1 MELRELTALELGA
14 AIKKGEV
21 SVQEAARAALDNLT
35 AWDGALNAFITVTG
49 ERALERA
56 GKLQAGVRQ
65 AQSPLY
71 GVPMAFKD
79 NICTRGVKTTC
90 ASKILGDFEPPYDA
104 TVVDKLASAGA
115 VSLGKLNM
123 DEFAMGSTSETSFYG
138 PVKNPW
144 DLERVPGGSSG
155 GAAAAVAAGMGWYA
169 VGSDTGGSIR
179 QPSSFCGV
187 TGMKPTYGT
196 VSRYGLVAY
205 ASSLDQIGP
214 LCRDAADCAAVLD
227 VIMGHD
233 PRDATSLP
241 ARDRGWGGSGPR
253 VDYGR
258 LLEGLTGDIRGMKIG
273 LPADCYGDGLDG
285 EVRAAV
291 LAAAEVLK
299 GRGAELVELPFPVL
313 PYAVPAYYIIA
324 AAEASSNLSRF
335 DGVKYGW
342 RAQEYEGLA
351 DLYCKTRTQGFGAEV
366 KRRILLGTFVLSSGY
381 YDAYYKKALQAK
393 AVIKGAFDEAF
404 AGCDLL
410 LTPVAPATAPKLG
423 ESLGDPL
430 SMYLGDVYTVPA
442 NLAGLPALSMPCGFD
457 SKGLPI
463 GAQLI
468 APHFGEGAALNA
480 AHAFQLDTDYHRKYP
495 SSAAAGAAPP
505 LPRRGE
511 GFRGG
516 DLK

>member
-21 SVQEAARAALDNLT
+21 SMAEAAQAALDRIS
-35 AWDGALNAFITVTG
+35 AQAGVLNSFITVTG
-49 ERALERA
+49 QQALDRAAR
-56 GKLQAGVRQ
+56 LQAGARD

-71 GVPMAFKD
+71 GVPMAIKD
-79 NICTRGVKTTC
+79 NICTRGVKTSC
-90 ASKILGDFEPPYDA
+90 ASKILGDFEPLYDA
-104 TVVDKLASAGA
+104 AVVERLAGAGA

-169 VGSDTGGSIR
+169 IGSDTGGSIR
-179 QPSSFCGV
+179 QPASYCGV
-187 TGMKPTYGT
+187 TGIKPTYGT
-196 VSRYGLVAY
+196 VSRYGLIAY

-227 VIMGHD
+227 VLMGHD
-233 PRDATSLP
+233 RRDATSLP
-241 ARDRGWGGSGPR
+241 GRYSDWSGSGPR
-253 VDYGR
+253 MDYGR

-273 LPADCYGDGLDG
+273 LPEDCFGDGLDG
-285 EVRAAV
+285 AVRTAV
-291 LAAAEVLK
+291 LAVSDVLE
-299 GRGAELVELPFPVL
+299 GRGAEIVPLPFPVL
-313 PYAVPAYYIIA
+313 EYAVPTYYIIA

-342 RAQEYEGLA
+342 RADGYEGLA
-351 DLYCKTRTQGFGAEV
+351 DLYRKTRTQGFGPEV

-393 AVIKGAFDEAF
+393 AVIKSAFDRVF
-404 AGCDLL
+404 GQCDML
-410 LTPVAPATAPKLG
+410 LTPVAPTTAPRLG
-423 ESLGDPL
+423 ESLDDPL
-430 SMYLGDVYTVPA
+430 RMYLGDIYTVSV

-457 SKGLPI
+457 RRGLPI

-468 APHFGEGAALNA
+468 GPHFGEGALLNT
-480 AHAFQLDTDYHRKYP
+480 AHAFQLDTDYHRRTPK
-495 SSAAAGAAPP
+495 
-505 LPRRGE
+505 
-511 GFRGG
+511 GG
-516 DLK
+516 DPAWPGKP